1 MQLTK
6 QRSYIWTLL
15 NNFLF
20 FKITYK
26 VLGETIRMK
35 ATTVILVGFL
45 LSLVFI
51 YILATNIENGDT
63 NAISMYFV
71 VFILPALVIAV
82 INGIYVRALNK
93 LTGKTRKG
101 LLSLV
106 PIIILSIL
114 SLSENLTIPGID
126 GNLTFTT
133 TVGAIALGLTN
144 LFWIISLVK
153 GKSDDQL

>member
-1 MQLTK
+1 
-6 QRSYIWTLL
+6 
-15 NNFLF
+15 
-20 FKITYK
+20 
-26 VLGETIRMK
+26 MK

-93 LTGKTRKG
+93 LKGKTRKG

-106 PIIILSIL
+106 PIIILSILSL

-153 GKSDDQL
+153 PKSDDQL